1 MRFPLLLLSGA
12 LLALGCHSTA
22 PQPVARTDQ
31 PKEETKAPAAAPSKP
46 SEPPAPAAAPP
57 REGDAAPVVVDPGVD
72 GATTPRTLVEAS
84 RAEKERR
91 ATAGKPVAVI
101 TDKTLPKY
109 ASKGQ
114 ITVADPKKDK
124 KAAKAP
130 PAAPVPAV
138 RDEQHWRGRAR
149 ELRETWKQ
157 AADEVK
163 DLEQKSITLRQK
175 FSSESDTFLRDTQIK
190 PDWDRVLDRLR
201 QARLDVEAAKQE
213 LAHFME
219 EGRAAGA
226 LPGWL
231 DEGIENEPADEAAKK
246 KEPVPALQS
255 IEPPVLTDG
264 RVPNPPP
271 GPPPPALGPRD
282 AAPPPLLHRDLGV
295 PDERAGQPAH
305 GRPAHAAGDPPHP

>member
-1 MRFPLLLLSGA
+1 MRFPILLLLGA

-31 PKEETKAPAAAPSKP
+31 PKEETKAPAAAPSPAKTP
-46 SEPPAPAAAPP
+46 EPAPAAAPP
-57 REGDAAPVVVDPGVD
+57 RQGDAAPVVVDPGSD
-72 GATTPRTLVEAS
+72 EGKQPQTLIEAS

-91 ATAGKPVAVI
+91 ANAGKPVAVI

-124 KAAKAP
+124 KDAKAS
-130 PAAPVPAV
+130 ATTASAPAV
-138 RDEQHWRGRAR
+138 KDEQYWRGRAR

-175 FSSESDTFLRDTQIK
+175 FYNESDTFLRDTQIK

-201 QARLDVEAAKQE
+201 QARQEVETAKQD
-213 LAHFME
+213 LTRFLE

-231 DEGIENEPADEAAKK
+231 DEGSEIEPADEAAKK
-246 KEPVPALQS
+246 KEPVPAMQS
-255 IEPPVLTDG
+255 IEPPVINDDAV
-264 RVPNPPP
+264 RNPPP
-271 GPPPPALGPRD
+271 GLA
-282 AAPPPLLHRDLGV
+282 
-295 PDERAGQPAH
+295 AH
-305 GRPAHAAGDPPHP
+305 GPEAPR